1 MKSHI
6 PKILIVGST
15 GELGTKLLKFCS
27 KNKIKVNA
35 ITGYRQT
42 FNFDRELIDY
52 ILDYMVLMYLIF
64 LILVEE

>member
-1 MKSHI
+1 MKLHI

-35 ITGYRQT
+35 ITGYNNNHKLQ
-42 FNFDRELIDY
+42 LQKKKIQY
-52 ILDYMVLMYLIF
+52 
-64 LILVEE
+64 